1 MSLQQVHRCLA
12 AFYAESLEQ
21 ESDVSAYGHR
31 RHAESFR
38 DFSGRKPLAQQLSYL
53 PFARS
58 EGYGSSRKYQPAFR
72 STANLI
78 DQERH
83 ECPRESRLPLVRG
96 SKGAGKSLPADSLQ

>member
-1 MSLQQVHRCLA
+1 MGQQQAHGCLS
-12 AFYAESLEQ
+12 AFNAEFPEQ
-21 ESDVSAYGHR
+21 ESDVSAYGHG

-38 DFSGRKPLAQQLSYL
+38 DFTGREPLAQQLSYL
-53 PFARS
+53 PFARR

-83 ECPRESRLPLVRG
+83 ECPGEGRLPLVRG
-96 SKGAGKSLPADSLQ
+96 SKGAGKSLPADSFQ

>member
-1 MSLQQVHRCLA
+1 MGLQQVHRCLA
-12 AFYAESLEQ
+12 AFDAEFLEQ
-21 ESDVSAYGHR
+21 ESDVSAYGHG

-38 DFSGRKPLAQQLSYL
+38 DFTGREPLAQQLSYL
-53 PFARS
+53 PFARR

-83 ECPRESRLPLVRG
+83 ECPRESRLSL
-96 SKGAGKSLPADSLQ
+96 GARLEGCWQVAPR